1 MSRPLPSRLDIIQ
14 TSEERKP
21 DWQLIVYDI
30 GAGNITVSQVVQ
42 NQVPLSNDDARDFTA
57 EVEFVDVDEQRG
69 NFVTS
74 GVQAS
79 KVLFQVVD
87 RDDVFDPLDNVL
99 VPTDDNRWFREG
111 NVVRLLEGDERE
123 PVSTWPKTFTGLL
136 VGQAGKEFARTD
148 PPQASLTMRAL
159 SREHTFLK
167 YNVTS
172 QLFPPGTSYKEMATD
187 IAQNDMGLDAGE
199 INFGTFGTEVSNIE
213 QQFVEQPPLVS
224 IAQLLFVSGFVP
236 RFDGEGRLSQIQATT
251 AGPSAR
257 VYLDLG
263 NFERISRPQSDVTG
277 PNVVLVKGLADVLS
291 LQPHPR
297 QVVATA
303 EITTGFFTQDED
315 FDVYFSEDR
324 RILVRNVSFKIR
336 KSVNGGLRFVG
347 DEDSSAIFAPT
358 GALDPGEIGRTIT
371 ISTGFAPWLLGFF
384 TAIYISQAIQPDA
397 APQAPAGVLPTISI
411 GRVVQSIALAGAMLV
426 VMQIGRGVYEFRG
439 DPFEY
444 VYAEITGEARR
455 AGVGEFD
462 ENVFEIENH
471 LINSQTLANER
482 ARDILF
488 LFLGEGNPRGV
499 EMLFDL
505 KLEPNDI
512 FEIPGNRRFL
522 IDAIKR
528 RLVREGQGMAS
539 YQAFEVT
546 SGVVP

>member
-1 MSRPLPSRLDIIQ
+1 M
-14 TSEERKP
+14 
-21 DWQLIVYDI
+21 
-30 GAGNITVSQVVQ
+30 
-42 NQVPLSNDDARDFTA
+42 
-57 EVEFVDVDEQRG
+57 
-69 NFVTS
+69 
-74 GVQAS
+74 
-79 KVLFQVVD
+79 
-87 RDDVFDPLDNVL
+87 
-99 VPTDDNRWFREG
+99 
-111 NVVRLLEGDERE
+111 
-123 PVSTWPKTFTGLL
+123 
-136 VGQAGKEFARTD
+136 
-148 PPQASLTMRAL
+148 
-159 SREHTFLK
+159 
-167 YNVTS
+167 
-172 QLFPPGTSYKEMATD
+172 
-187 IAQNDMGLDAGE
+187 
-199 INFGTFGTEVSNIE
+199 
-213 QQFVEQPPLVS
+213 
-224 IAQLLFVSGFVP
+224 
-236 RFDGEGRLSQIQATT
+236 
-251 AGPSAR
+251 
-257 VYLDLG
+257 
-263 NFERISRPQSDVTG
+263 
-277 PNVVLVKGLADVLS
+277 LVKGLADVLS